1 MMETNR
7 HRPNFNFLMYMETIP
22 NNQPN
27 EAEKK
32 EFLELKKEL
41 QELKNLTLLGTK
53 TALNMNDLALLT
65 GLSKSTI
72 YKFVMEK
79 RIPYYK
85 NAGGKLIYFEKNE
98 IEKWLLFKRIPTVEE
113 AEQEAINY
121 CVTTKKGGLK

>member
-1 MMETNR
+1 MAN
-7 HRPNFNFLMYMETIP
+7 IP

-27 EAEKK
+27 EAEKNQN

-53 TALNMNDLALLT
+53 TVLNLNDVALLT

-98 IEKWLLFKRIPTVEE
+98 IEKWLLHKRIATVEE
-113 AEQEAINY
+113 LEQEAINY
-121 CVTTKKGGLK
+121 CVTSKKGGLK